1 MTFIKTFF
9 ARSAESCLDKLCGEN
24 EECVEDSNGNPKCIC
39 KLCSDEPSEE
49 VCGSDGITYFSLCHL
64 QRASCTQKQ
73 SDLYA
78 HHYGPC
84 GELTVVRDCRNE
96 MMAFPFTMDLVV
108 MYEYFDL
115 SRIKKVSSTLAGVGV
130 SGVDFPCFGDHQYD
144 VP

>member
-1 MTFIKTFF
+1 MDHKPIEKVCSSENPETFF
-9 ARSAESCLDKLCGEN
+9 PQLDLTMKTSDLQRFFFMSPLESCLDKLCGDN

-84 GELTVVRDCRNE
+84 GEIMQKSLG
-96 MMAFPFTMDLVV
+96 MFP
-108 MYEYFDL
+108 
-115 SRIKKVSSTLAGVGV
+115 
-130 SGVDFPCFGDHQYD
+130 
-144 VP
+144 